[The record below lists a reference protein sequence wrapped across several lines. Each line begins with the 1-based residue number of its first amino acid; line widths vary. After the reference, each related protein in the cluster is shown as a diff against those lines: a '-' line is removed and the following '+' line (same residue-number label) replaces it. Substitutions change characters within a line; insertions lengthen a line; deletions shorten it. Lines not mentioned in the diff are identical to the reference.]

1 MSHIKYRSD
10 QTTFL
15 SVTYNVILFKSLS
28 NLCVEGNQFFWCVR
42 CYNRITLYVTPDLP
56 PALIFCVV
64 RRSTQLGNELC
75 GSCLPHLSIETS
87 AIRHKLIPVS
97 YARQPVWGYPKH
109 RAIIM
114 NGSRRLDGPPPL
126 QSQHIY
132 ILDASDSISGLQ
144 S

>member
-1 MSHIKYRSD
+1 M
-10 QTTFL
+10 
-15 SVTYNVILFKSLS
+15 
-28 NLCVEGNQFFWCVR
+28 EGNQFFWCVR

-109 RAIIM
+109 RAIII
-114 NGSRRLDGPPPL
+114 NGSRRLDIPPPL
-126 QSQHIY
+126 ESQHAYIY
-132 ILDASDSISGLQ
+132 WMLRTPSAVSSLSLSIVTCRLVFCISLIIIIHCLSITIQ
-144 S
+144 F